1 MIEATLI
8 FIFLPLLVG
17 IAALCFLGKR
27 KKIEFILFHRISKN
41 FSKSL
46 SEVSVKQFEKFC
58 REVKNNKINIA
69 FDDGHK
75 SVFDLAFPI
84 LKKYNL
90 TATAFVASGIITG
103 EKIDDF
109 YSTKDMMSAENLL
122 ELSANGW
129 EIASHSVHHLDL
141 TLLSESDL
149 LSELE
154 NSKNDLEN
162 LIGKPVKSLS
172 FPYGKWNEKVIET
185 AKTIGYE
192 KFAIYGLNSIAIL
205 PFDDRNDMKSKISG
219 EIGGLTKVISTII
232 PHFAKGTPMFF
243 WNKSYKF
250 PKHLK

>member
-1 MIEATLI
+1 MIKAVLV

-17 IAALCFLGKR
+17 ITALCFSGKR
-27 KKIEFILFHRISKN
+27 KKVEFILFHRISKKFPN
-41 FSKSL
+41 SL
-46 SEVSVKQFEKFC
+46 SEVSVKQFENFC
-58 REVKNNKINIA
+58 KEVKDNKVNIA

-75 SVFDLAFPI
+75 SVYDLAFPI

-90 TATAFVASGIITG
+90 TATAFVASGIISG

-154 NSKNDLEN
+154 NSKKDLEN

-172 FPYGKWNEKVIET
+172 FPYGKRNRKVIEA
-185 AKTIGYE
+185 AKKCGYE
-192 KFAIYGLNSIAIL
+192 NFAIYGENSIAVL
-205 PFDDRNDMKSKISG
+205 PFDNKNDYKSKISG
-219 EIGGLTKVISTII
+219 EISGLTKVIATII

-243 WNKSYKF
+243 WNKLYR
-250 PKHLK
+250 L